1 MYLFSYT
8 DGAYPEAGL
17 VQASDGNFYGTTE
30 GGGTGTFGTVFKI
43 TSNGTLTTL
52 YNFCV
57 QYPCA
62 DGAAPPGV
70 LVQSTDGNLYGTTIA
85 GGTSS
90 TCSGGCG
97 TVFKITT
104 SGALTTLHSFVG
116 SDGVSPFPGLVQ
128 ASDGNFYG
136 TTYEGGN
143 TDYGTVFKITP
154 SGTLTTLYTFCSQI
168 GCTDGTQPYAGVIQ
182 ATDGNFYGTTEYG
195 GGGRQRWHGLRTYP
209 QRHTNNLAHLQ
220 RPHARAVDGS
230 NPYAGVVQATN
241 GVFYG
246 TAIFGGANG
255 DGTVFSLVNSDVL
268 SPAAPLPAQSGR

>member
-195 GGGRQRWHGLRTYP
+195 GG
-209 QRHTNNLAHLQ
+209 
-220 RPHARAVDGS
+220 VD
-230 NPYAGVVQATN
+230 NA
-241 GVFYG
+241 
-246 TAIFGGANG
+246 
-255 DGTVFSLVNSDVL
+255 GTVYELTPSGTLTTLHTFNGPTHGRLT
-268 SPAAPLPAQSGR
+268 APTPTRGWYRPPMESSTGQQSSVGPTATARSSAW